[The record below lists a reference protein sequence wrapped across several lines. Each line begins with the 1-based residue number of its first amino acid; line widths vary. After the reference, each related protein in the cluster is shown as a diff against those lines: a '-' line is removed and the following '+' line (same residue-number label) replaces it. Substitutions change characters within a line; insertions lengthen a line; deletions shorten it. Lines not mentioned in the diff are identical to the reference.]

1 MVLEG
6 ISRIMK
12 EVPCMAYEKINVE
25 LIVFSEERDAVV
37 AELNSAIDRIEKSH
51 TIFGGAIET
60 APVEHSGT
68 RRKTALRHTLDAGNT
83 ATAAVKL
90 AAHKVA
96 DAYKKV
102 I

>member
-1 MVLEG
+1 MG
-6 ISRIMK
+6 YR
-12 EVPCMAYEKINVE
+12 KINVD
-25 LIVFSEERDAVV
+25 LVVFSEEADAVV
-37 AELNSAIDRIEKSH
+37 AELNSAIDSIEESH
-51 TIFGGAIET
+51 TIFGGGIET

-68 RRKTALRHTLDAGNT
+68 RRKSALRHTLDARDA

-90 AAHKVA
+90 AAHKVT

>member
-1 MVLEG
+1 
-6 ISRIMK
+6 
-12 EVPCMAYEKINVE
+12 MAYEKINVE
-25 LIVFSEERDAVV
+25 LIVFSDEKDAVV
-37 AELNSAIDRIEKSH
+37 TGLNSALDRIEETH

-96 DAYKKV
+96 DAYKRV

>member
-1 MVLEG
+1 
-6 ISRIMK
+6 MK
-12 EVPCMAYEKINVE
+12 YQKIYLE

-37 AELNSAIDRIEKSH
+37 AELNSAIDRVEESH
-51 TIFGGAIET
+51 TIFGGGIET
-60 APVEHSGT
+60 IPAEHRGT
-68 RRKTALRHTLDAGNT
+68 RRKPALGHTLDAGNA

-96 DAYKKV
+96 SAYKKV